1 MCSLPS
7 TKYSIPCYSV
17 LSACDVLSNMA
28 RYDGIEFGTRVDDSS
43 VENSKE
49 SIYSLSRSQFF
60 SNAVKGRIF
69 AGNYFSL
76 KSNYDQYYL
85 KALKVRN
92 KVFLDFKNCFEAN
105 DLDALLTPMSLD
117 VAPLYSQFTKMDS
130 RAQVEKQDVFS
141 SGVNLAGS
149 SACSFPVK
157 VSDRSRLPISLQLI
171 APFGNDYQLLDI
183 LQKAENLI
191 NFNYSILDEK
201 LAEFEN
207 SNV

>member
-1 MCSLPS
+1 MPS

-149 SACSFPVK
+149 PACSFPVK